1 VQVETLTEGR
11 ASRISLSRAAAQHL
25 IDVGRHL
32 ASKKEW
38 WGSTEPSERRSVIVP
53 RELEPGVW
61 EVTVRDAIG
70 LISTPDFQLLVEPKI
85 PRDQLLYLLGL
96 SGAIPRLAE
105 DRGWISE
112 GADLWELIATWFLRA
127 TEGVLRRDLVRDY
140 LTHEDELQVVR
151 GTVDSIPSVRDL
163 YRGRLSL
170 HCRYDEL
177 GTDTPLNRVLLAA
190 SRAIARSGE
199 LGWPLRRRAM
209 RVISRMDDVSELE
222 QGDLAARPDRRTA
235 HYADAVTLARHI
247 LRGDR
252 RTLEH
257 GGQSAWT
264 FLIRT
269 PEMVE
274 EGIRNALAARLPHRS
289 IRAASIS
296 LSGTHRTANPDILVD
311 EGLAVADVKYKLWD
325 GDWNRPDLYQ
335 AVAFA
340 AAVRT
345 PHAAIVGFS
354 GTATSPIPA
363 VQWGDVEVRALN
375 WDADAAATPEQAAD
389 DLAERAEEW
398 LRYCEA
404 APDAA

>member
-1 VQVETLTEGR
+1 
-11 ASRISLSRAAAQHL
+11 
-25 IDVGRHL
+25 
-32 ASKKEW
+32 
-38 WGSTEPSERRSVIVP
+38 VIAT
-53 RELEPGVW
+53 RELEPGTW

-70 LISTPDFQLLVEPKI
+70 LISTPDCQLLVEPKI

-127 TEGVLRRDLVRDY
+127 AETVLRRDLLRDY
-140 LTHEDELQVVR
+140 LNYDDELQVVR
-151 GTVDSIPSVRDL
+151 GSVDPIPSVRDL
-163 YRGRLSL
+163 YRGRLAL
-170 HCRYDEL
+170 HCTYDEL
-177 GTDTPLNRVLLAA
+177 GIDTPLNRMLLAA

-209 RVISRMDDVSELE
+209 RVISRMDDV
-222 QGDLAARPDRRTA
+222 GDLEDGDLSARPDRRTA
-235 HYADAVTLARHI
+235 HYADSLTLARHI

-296 LSGTHRTANPDILVD
+296 LSGTHRTANPDILLD

-335 AVAFA
+335 AIAFA

-354 GTATSPIPA
+354 GADAVPIPP
-363 VQWGDVEVRALN
+363 VQWGDVELRALHWN
-375 WDADAAATPEQAAD
+375 TDTAITPEQAGD
-389 DLAERAEEW
+389 DLADRVEEW
-398 LRYCEA
+398 LCYCESTATA
-404 APDAA
+404 A

>member
-1 VQVETLTEGR
+1 
-11 ASRISLSRAAAQHL
+11 
-25 IDVGRHL
+25 
-32 ASKKEW
+32 
-38 WGSTEPSERRSVIVP
+38 
-53 RELEPGVW
+53 
-61 EVTVRDAIG
+61 
-70 LISTPDFQLLVEPKI
+70 
-85 PRDQLLYLLGL
+85 
-96 SGAIPRLAE
+96 
-105 DRGWISE
+105 
-112 GADLWELIATWFLRA
+112 
-127 TEGVLRRDLVRDY
+127 
-140 LTHEDELQVVR
+140 
-151 GTVDSIPSVRDL
+151 
-163 YRGRLSL
+163 
-170 HCRYDEL
+170 
-177 GTDTPLNRVLLAA
+177 
-190 SRAIARSGE
+190 
-199 LGWPLRRRAM
+199 
-209 RVISRMDDVSELE
+209 MDDVSELE